1 MNGETLTGLLK
12 KGQMILAQAGIK
24 EAGLDAWLLLEYVTG
39 KSRAYYFAYG
49 EESVT
54 ESVAERY
61 LELISR
67 RAGHIPLQH
76 LTHQAFF
83 MGHEFYVDKNVLVPR
98 QDTETLV
105 ESALECMKAVKNPY
119 ILDMCT
125 GSGCILISILKERAD
140 AHGTGVDLSDEA
152 LKVAVRN
159 ARTLEVAEHA
169 EFVQSNLFSEMQN
182 IVYGTEYMKRTAV
195 KDTVKM
201 TECENSNRNYSR
213 AYDMIIS
220 NPPYIP
226 TAEIEDLMD
235 EVKLHDPR
243 MALDGME
250 DAFNDG
256 KVQYGLPY
264 QSNVQ
269 GFFYNKD
276 LFDKAGIAY
285 PTDDTTYDEFL
296 DMIAKLKDS
305 GVTPIAIGSKNSG
318 YSMWEF
324 NEFFSRYG
332 WGDNEKSYTGDKAKY
347 SNDDMNACFEKI
359 KGLADAGAF
368 PENMATIEYFDAKQL
383 FNEGKAAMFGTGQWD
398 CAEFDK
404 NIGEHIGFWWGPKFE
419 DSSYEQN
426 IAMKV
431 PAAPLVVSSAVKDND
446 KAKEAVYAFLKYY
459 YGEEAAKISY
469 EGSIFPA
476 TNYDGIAATDSQY
489 AMNAMIT
496 ALGNGW
502 KTPKAAPD
510 QTVTPAV
517 QEAMYD
523 AIFGVMQGTYSPKDA
538 LKNMDSAAAN

>member
-250 DAFNDG
+250 DGLYFYRAITKQAQDHLVPGGWLLYEIGCSQGEDVAALLLFLHKIIMHLHISFFPIIIICIDNNKWLIQNLLCG
-256 KVQYGLPY
+256 KYSLSGSP
-264 QSNVQ
+264 
-269 GFFYNKD
+269 GFRAVSRFRKSLRQIIKLLEYIFYFRN
-276 LFDKAGIAY
+276 
-285 PTDDTTYDEFL
+285 FL
-296 DMIAKLKDS
+296 NTLADHSAKLFFQIFTDNKHYFVKSGFQRIVDGIIHNNLSTCSHRCKLLDS
-305 GVTPIAIGSKNSG
+305 FSKTTSDSCRHNYKCCFLHKYFPPDILLS
-318 YSMWEF
+318 YQY
-324 NEFFSRYG
+324 FFSHLL
-332 WGDNEKSYTGDKAKY
+332 SHTL
-347 SNDDMNACFEKI
+347 S
-359 KGLADAGAF
+359 
-368 PENMATIEYFDAKQL
+368 
-383 FNEGKAAMFGTGQWD
+383 
-398 CAEFDK
+398 
-404 NIGEHIGFWWGPKFE
+404 
-419 DSSYEQN
+419 
-426 IAMKV
+426 
-431 PAAPLVVSSAVKDND
+431 
-446 KAKEAVYAFLKYY
+446 
-459 YGEEAAKISY
+459 
-469 EGSIFPA
+469 
-476 TNYDGIAATDSQY
+476 
-489 AMNAMIT
+489 
-496 ALGNGW
+496 
-502 KTPKAAPD
+502 
-510 QTVTPAV
+510 
-517 QEAMYD
+517 
-523 AIFGVMQGTYSPKDA
+523 AIFYSA
-538 LKNMDSAAAN
+538 S

>member
-83 MGHEFYVDKNVLVPR
+83 MGYEFYVNENVLVPR

-105 ESALECMKAVKNPY
+105 EAALECAKTAEADKELH

-125 GSGCILISILKERAD
+125 GSGCILISILKEMPKAC
-140 AHGTGVDLSDEA
+140 GTGVDLSDEA

-250 DAFNDG
+250 D
-256 KVQYGLPY
+256 GLYFYRAITKQAQDHLVPGGWLLY
-264 QSNVQ
+264 EIGCSQ
-269 GFFYNKD
+269 GEDVAD
-276 LFDKAGIAY
+276 LLRKEGYEDIEIRQDLAGLDRVVLGRKKLQEDKY
-285 PTDDTTYDEFL
+285 
-296 DMIAKLKDS
+296 
-305 GVTPIAIGSKNSG
+305 V
-318 YSMWEF
+318 
-324 NEFFSRYG
+324 
-332 WGDNEKSYTGDKAKY
+332 
-347 SNDDMNACFEKI
+347 
-359 KGLADAGAF
+359 
-368 PENMATIEYFDAKQL
+368 
-383 FNEGKAAMFGTGQWD
+383 
-398 CAEFDK
+398 
-404 NIGEHIGFWWGPKFE
+404 
-419 DSSYEQN
+419 
-426 IAMKV
+426 
-431 PAAPLVVSSAVKDND
+431 
-446 KAKEAVYAFLKYY
+446 
-459 YGEEAAKISY
+459 
-469 EGSIFPA
+469 
-476 TNYDGIAATDSQY
+476 
-489 AMNAMIT
+489 
-496 ALGNGW
+496 
-502 KTPKAAPD
+502 
-510 QTVTPAV
+510 
-517 QEAMYD
+517 
-523 AIFGVMQGTYSPKDA
+523 
-538 LKNMDSAAAN
+538 

>member
-98 QDTETLV
+98 QDMETLV

-152 LKVAVRN
+152 LKVAVQN

-182 IVYGTEYMKRTAV
+182 TVYGTEYMKKTAV

-250 DAFNDG
+250 D
-256 KVQYGLPY
+256 GLYFYRAITKQAQDHLVPGGWLLY
-264 QSNVQ
+264 EIGCSQ
-269 GFFYNKD
+269 GED
-276 LFDKAGIAY
+276 VAAL
-285 PTDDTTYDEFL
+285 L
-296 DMIAKLKDS
+296 
-305 GVTPIAIGSKNSG
+305 
-318 YSMWEF
+318 
-324 NEFFSRYG
+324 R
-332 WGDNEKSYTGDKAKY
+332 KY
-347 SNDDMNACFEKI
+347 E
-359 KGLADAGAF
+359 
-368 PENMATIEYFDAKQL
+368 
-383 FNEGKAAMFGTGQWD
+383 
-398 CAEFDK
+398 
-404 NIGEHIGFWWGPKFE
+404 FE
-419 DSSYEQN
+419 DIEIRQDL
-426 IAMKV
+426 AG
-431 PAAPLVVSSAVKDND
+431 LDRVVLGRKKLQED
-446 KAKEAVYAFLKYY
+446 KYV
-459 YGEEAAKISY
+459 
-469 EGSIFPA
+469 
-476 TNYDGIAATDSQY
+476 
-489 AMNAMIT
+489 
-496 ALGNGW
+496 
-502 KTPKAAPD
+502 
-510 QTVTPAV
+510 
-517 QEAMYD
+517 
-523 AIFGVMQGTYSPKDA
+523 
-538 LKNMDSAAAN
+538 

>member
-332 WGDNEKSYTGDKAKY
+332 WEDNEKSYTGDKAKY

-368 PENMATIEYFDAKQL
+368 PENMATIEYFDAKQ
-383 FNEGKAAMFGTGQWD
+383 
-398 CAEFDK
+398 
-404 NIGEHIGFWWGPKFE
+404 
-419 DSSYEQN
+419 
-426 IAMKV
+426 
-431 PAAPLVVSSAVKDND
+431 
-446 KAKEAVYAFLKYY
+446 
-459 YGEEAAKISY
+459 
-469 EGSIFPA
+469 
-476 TNYDGIAATDSQY
+476 
-489 AMNAMIT
+489 
-496 ALGNGW
+496 
-502 KTPKAAPD
+502 
-510 QTVTPAV
+510 
-517 QEAMYD
+517 
-523 AIFGVMQGTYSPKDA
+523 
-538 LKNMDSAAAN
+538 